1 MSYTASDRRIG
12 NKYLNCISFTRTAFV
27 EDRSISAKKN
37 KALKR
42 QGISSFDKDILVG
55 RFASVGKGMSIGYKG
70 GRRGSFG
77 QGGAKTSGEVLL
89 DIRGKA
95 SRGTGMLITN
105 HSSDGDSYITF
116 KRFDTD
122 ALALS
127 SSPWTVGIDG
137 GDSDKFK
144 ICKGNA
150 VGTNTAIT
158 IDDDTLNIGIGTA
171 SPHTLV
177 ILDLSSTTKAFRPP
191 VMTTTQRN
199 AMGVSTAEGSVI
211 YNTTTNVLNLYNG
224 SGWVAV

>member
-1 MSYTASDRRIG
+1 MSFTALQRRVG
-12 NKYLNCISFTRTAFV
+12 NKMVARTAPI
-27 EDRSISAKKN
+27 EDRSISARKN
-37 KALKR
+37 KALNS
-42 QGISSFDKDILVG
+42 QGIYSIDKDILVG
-55 RFASVGKGMSIGYKG
+55 RFASIGKGMSIGYAG
-70 GRRGSFG
+70 GRRGSLG
-77 QGGAKTSGEVLL
+77 QGGSKTSGEVLL

-150 VGTNTAIT
+150 VGTNVALT
-158 IDDDTLNIGIGTA
+158 IDDANLNVGIGTE
-171 SPHTLV
+171 SPHALV

-191 VMTTTQRN
+191 VMTTTERT
-199 AMGVSTAEGSVI
+199 AMGVGVAEGSVI

>member
-1 MSYTASDRRIG
+1 MSFTALERRVG
-12 NKYLNCISFTRTAFV
+12 NKMVARTAPI
-27 EDRSISAKKN
+27 EDRSTSARKN
-37 KALKR
+37 KALNK
-42 QGISSFDKDILVG
+42 QGIYSFDKDILVG
-55 RFASVGKGMSIGYKG
+55 RFASIGKGMSIGFAG
-70 GRRGSFG
+70 GKRGSIG

-89 DIRGKA
+89 DIRGKG
-95 SRGTGMLITN
+95 STGTGILITN
-105 HSSDGDSYITF
+105 HSSAGDSYMTF

-127 SSPWTVGIDG
+127 TSPWTVGMDG
-137 GDSDKFK
+137 GDGDKFK

-171 SPHTLV
+171 SPHALV

-199 AMGVSTAEGSVI
+199 AMGISTAEGSVI
-211 YNTTTNVLNLYNG
+211 YNTTTNVLNLHNG